1 MAPTDASPL
10 QPSRLLPSLRGLRI
24 LDWQS
29 LAAVAIAAALLLA
42 LHYRA
47 AITDYPFDAK
57 VYWAMAT
64 APVPSEYAIRG
75 YLFPQILGLFVAM
88 GSAIGIGPI
97 DSFRVFSSIAYAA
110 FLTLLVPA
118 LSARLSGGKLSLV
131 RRLCPFILVAA
142 VFPGLMLY
150 PLSDL
155 PAVAFMWLS
164 IYCMLGCR
172 KQAAGPTRAFA
183 LALLAGLGAGAA
195 YNTRTIYLLPVLVAA
210 TLALRQLNG
219 RRHCV
224 LYAVLGFA
232 AVCAPQVIINKQTHG
247 VASPDPTIGYG
258 KTSLFAH
265 QTSLLV
271 EQLNWG
277 IPLQKYETSIA
288 PEDTSPS
295 IHFFDPAG
303 MKLLDRIC
311 KDGPIESVTG
321 YLRAVSRY
329 PLEFMG
335 IYGRHF
341 INGLDV
347 RDGRAYVTRS
357 SATKTLASF
366 GCITLWMVL
375 MLAIRS
381 GAAIPAQPDRPVLP
395 WDWMWP
401 AVLAL
406 PTLAIIPGAMETR
419 FMLPLLLYVIGI
431 ASTAWSGAWIASEL
445 RSRLYFYIPL
455 ALMVYAVFFA
465 VTMSTM
471 ANMSRAALPAHSLSC
486 PGT

>member
-1 MAPTDASPL
+1 VAPTDASPL
-10 QPSRLLPSLRGLRI
+10 QPSRPLSALRGFRI
-24 LDWQS
+24 FDWQS
-29 LAAVAIAAALLLA
+29 LAAVAITTALLLA

-47 AITDYPFDAK
+47 AITDYPFDSA
-57 VYWAMAT
+57 VYWAMAKG
-64 APVPSEYAIRG
+64 PVPSEYAIRG
-75 YLFPQILGLFVAM
+75 YLLPQILGLFVAM
-88 GSAIGIGPI
+88 GSAIGVGPI
-97 DSFRVFSSIAYAA
+97 HSFRVFSSIAYAA
-110 FLTLLVPA
+110 ILTLLVPA

-131 RRLCPFILVAA
+131 RRLCPAIVTAA
-142 VFPGLMLY
+142 VFPGLVLY

-155 PAVAFMWLS
+155 AAVAFMWLS

-172 KQAAGPTRAFA
+172 NQAGGPTRAVA

-195 YNTRTIYLLPVLVAA
+195 YNTRTVYLVPVLIAA
-210 TLALRQLNG
+210 TVALLQLNG
-219 RRHCV
+219 RRHHI

-232 AVCAPQVIINKQTHG
+232 LVCAPQVIINYQTHG
-247 VASPDPTIGYG
+247 VASADPTIGYG

-265 QTSLLV
+265 KTSLLV

-277 IPLQKYETSIA
+277 VSLQKYETSIA
-288 PEDTSPS
+288 LGDTSPAVYF
-295 IHFFDPAG
+295 IDPAG

-329 PLEFMG
+329 PMEFMG

-347 RDGRAYVTRS
+347 RDGRAYVTQS
-357 SATKTLASF
+357 SSTKALASF

-381 GAAIPAQPDRPVLP
+381 GAAIRAQADPPVLP

-401 AVLAL
+401 AALVL
-406 PTLAIIPGAMETR
+406 PTLVIIPGAMETR
-419 FMLPLLLYVIGI
+419 FMLPLLLYVMGI
-431 ASTAWSGAWIASEL
+431 ASTAGSGAWIASEL
-445 RSRLYFYIPL
+445 RSRLSLYLPL
-455 ALMVYAVFFA
+455 ALTVYAVFFA

-486 PGT
+486 PGN